1 MTLPPFPGRERY
13 FRTGGVRSCA
23 AWSAEVPTV
32 QDPADRPVP
41 IRPHPVLARRAA
53 LRFVLLIGVVSAFS
67 DMTHEGARSITGPFL
82 GSLGAS
88 GLVVSVVAGGG
99 ELLGYGL
106 RWFAGRAADRTGR
119 YWAIAFFGYTLQ
131 MAVVPLLAVSGNW
144 PVAAALIVTE
154 RVGRAIRIPTRD
166 AMTAHAAHRLG
177 GGWAFGVREALDA
190 GGAMVGPLV
199 VSLVLWLHGSDRSAF
214 AWLGIP
220 AALTLLSLVFTWRQF
235 PNPADLEAEAPAQLT
250 DSAPRP
256 PAFWLYLAA
265 MGLIAVGYADWPLI
279 ALHFS
284 EERMVGSTVAP
295 VLYAVAMAAEAVAAL
310 VLGKVFDRV
319 GLRSVLVVTVL
330 TAAYAPLVFLGGL
343 PLAVIGILAWGLG
356 MAAQESIIKAVLTT
370 IVPADRRATAF
381 GLFDTGFGVAWF
393 VGSILLG
400 VLYDTSLVALAVVS
414 ALVQLAALPLL
425 VLTRRRL
432 STTASKG

>member
-1 MTLPPFPGRERY
+1 M
-13 FRTGGVRSCA
+13 
-23 AWSAEVPTV
+23 
-32 QDPADRPVP
+32 
-41 IRPHPVLARRAA
+41 LARRAA

-88 GLVVSVVAGGG
+88 GVVVSIVAGGG

-106 RWFAGRAADRTGR
+106 RYVAGRAADRTHR
-119 YWAIAFFGYTLQ
+119 YWTIAFVGYTLQ
-131 MAVVPLLAVSGNW
+131 MAVVPLLALSGNW

-199 VSLVLWLHGSDRSAF
+199 VALALWLHGSDRSAF
-214 AWLGIP
+214 ALLGIP
-220 AALTLLSLVFTWRQF
+220 AALTLVSLAFTWRQF
-235 PNPADLEAEAPAQLT
+235 PNPADLEAEAPAPPAA
-250 DSAPRP
+250 SAPYP

-284 EERMVGSTVAP
+284 QERLVSSTVAP
-295 VLYAVAMAAEAVAAL
+295 VLYAVAMAAEAIAAL
-310 VLGKVFDRV
+310 VLGKAFDRV
-319 GLRSVLVVTVL
+319 GLRSILVVTML

-343 PLAVIGILAWGLG
+343 PLALIGIVAWGLG

-370 IVPADRRATAF
+370 VVPADRRASAF

-393 VGSILLG
+393 GGSILLG
-400 VLYDTSLVALAVVS
+400 VLYDSSLLALALVS
-414 ALVQLAALPLL
+414 ALVQLAALPVL
-425 VLTRRRL
+425 VLTRRQL
-432 STTASKG
+432 ATSANGL

>member
-1 MTLPPFPGRERY
+1 MQE
-13 FRTGGVRSCA
+13 
-23 AWSAEVPTV
+23 
-32 QDPADRPVP
+32 PADRSAAGQL
-41 IRPHPVLARRAA
+41 HPVLARRAA

-88 GLVVSVVAGGG
+88 GVVVSIVAGGG
-99 ELLGYGL
+99 ELVGYGL
-106 RWFAGRAADRTGR
+106 RFVAGRAADRTHR
-119 YWAIAFFGYTLQ
+119 YWTIAFVGYTLQ
-131 MAVVPLLAVSGNW
+131 MAVVPLLALSGNW

-199 VSLVLWLHGSDRSAF
+199 VALVLWLHGSDRSAF
-214 AWLGIP
+214 ALLGIP
-220 AALTLLSLVFTWRQF
+220 AALTLMSLVLTWRQF
-235 PNPADLEAEAPAQLT
+235 PNPADLDAEAPAPPEA
-250 DSAPRP
+250 SAPYP

-284 EERMVGSTVAP
+284 QERLVSTTVAP
-295 VLYAVAMAAEAVAAL
+295 VLYAVAMAAEAIAAL
-310 VLGKVFDRV
+310 VLGKAFDRV
-319 GLRSVLVVTVL
+319 GLRSILVVTVL

-343 PLAVIGILAWGLG
+343 PLAMIGIVAWGLG

-370 IVPADRRATAF
+370 IVPDDRRASAF

-393 VGSILLG
+393 GGSILLG
-400 VLYDTSLVALAVVS
+400 VLYDSSMLALALVS
-414 ALVQLAALPLL
+414 ALVQLAALPVL
-425 VLTRRRL
+425 VLTRRQL
-432 STTASKG
+432 ATSANGL